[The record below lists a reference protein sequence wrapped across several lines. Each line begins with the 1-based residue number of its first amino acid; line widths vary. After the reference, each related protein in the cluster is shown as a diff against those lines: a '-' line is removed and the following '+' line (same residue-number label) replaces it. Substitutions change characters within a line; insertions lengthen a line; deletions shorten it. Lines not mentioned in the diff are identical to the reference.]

1 MKKMINKSIRS
12 TSGKPEQGLSRRSFI
27 AGIAGS
33 SLMMSMGA
41 LVSGCSSEKASEA
54 LAAGDF
60 TKLFAPNIWFEING
74 AGDVLINIVRAEM
87 GQHVGTSL
95 AQIIA
100 EELGADWSKVSFKH
114 VDTDPKWGVMV
125 TGGSWSVHTSFTL
138 LSQAGAAGRTILIDA
153 ASRLMGVAAETC
165 RAENGLVTA
174 GDKSLTFAEIVS
186 NGSFSRTITEEE
198 LAAMPVKSAGERKII
213 GRDVRNLDVAPK
225 SDGSAVYGLDA
236 ELPGMAYAMPLLPP
250 TRYGSK
256 VLNIDES
263 AAQSIDG
270 YIGAM
275 EIKDPSQ
282 TVQAC
287 VVVAAE
293 TMPAA
298 MKASKAVKVKWSP
311 GPTAEVTE
319 SAILA
324 EGVRLAAD
332 PDAGTLYVNEGDISA
347 AKVGAATTMTATYTT
362 STALHFTMEPQ
373 NALVEFD
380 RDGKCHIHAGNQWQS
395 LILPYLAQAL
405 EMPEDEIIIHQYYL
419 GGGYGRRL
427 FGDQMIPA
435 ALAAREMG
443 RPIKLIFDRPT
454 DSRFDCVRSPSVCS
468 FEASFDADGALSV
481 IDHTVV
487 AGWPTKA
494 MAPGFLGTGID
505 GNGQYDGFSISG
517 ADHWYTLPAHRV
529 RAINNELA
537 QTTFLPGWLR
547 AVGPGWI
554 SWGVES
560 FLDEIAHQ
568 KGQDPVAMR
577 LAMLDGKGKNAGG
590 SGSTSGGANRLA
602 AVLKDVAERAGWGRE
617 LPANEGLGIGLGHG
631 QERGMPTW
639 VACVAHVAVDP
650 DSGDVTLKQLWQT
663 IDVGT
668 VVNPDGAMA
677 QAEGAALWGV
687 SLALHEGA
695 SFVDGEV
702 AEQNL
707 DRYAPL
713 RMSDVPEL
721 DIVFID
727 SEEFPSGLGEP
738 PLIPVAPAIGNAIF
752 AATGRR
758 VRELP
763 IRLS

>member
-1 MKKMINKSIRS
+1 MNKMMNKSIKPS
-12 TSGKPEQGLSRRSFI
+12 AGKTEQGLSRRSFI
-27 AGIAGS
+27 AGVAGS
-33 SLMMSMGA
+33 SLMMSMGS
-41 LVSGCSSEKASEA
+41 LVSGCSSEQASQG
-54 LAAGDF
+54 LASGDL
-60 TKLFAPNIWFEING
+60 TKLFSPNIWFEING

-95 AQIIA
+95 AQIVA
-100 EELGADWSKVSFKH
+100 DELGADWSKVSFKH

-138 LSQAGAAGRTILIDA
+138 LSQAGAAGRTVLIDA
-153 ASRLMGVAAETC
+153 ASKLMGVAAETC
-165 RAENGLVTA
+165 SAENGVVTS
-174 GDKSLTFAEIVS
+174 GGKSLTFAEIVS
-186 NGSFSRTITEEE
+186 NGDFSRTISEAE
-198 LAAMPVKSAGERKII
+198 LAAMPVKAPADRKLI
-213 GRDVRNLDVAPK
+213 GRDLRNLDVADK
-225 SDGSAVYGLDA
+225 SQGSAVYGLDT

-256 VLNIDES
+256 VLSIDES

-298 MKASKAVKVKWSP
+298 MKAAKAVKVNWSP
-311 GPTAEVTE
+311 GPTAKVTE

-324 EGVRLAAD
+324 EGARLAAD
-332 PDAGTLYVNEGDISA
+332 PDAGTLYVSEGDISA
-347 AKVGAATTMTATYTT
+347 AQAGAASSMTATYTT

-380 RDGKCHIHAGNQWQS
+380 AEGKCHIHAGNQWQS
-395 LILPYLAQAL
+395 LTLPYLAQAL
-405 EMPEDEIIIHQYYL
+405 EMPENDIIIHQYYL

-443 RPIKLIFDRPT
+443 RPVKLIFDRPT

-468 FEASFDADGALSV
+468 FEASFDADGALSG
-481 IDHTVV
+481 IDHAVV
-487 AGWPTKA
+487 AGWPTKG

-505 GNGQYDGFSISG
+505 GEGKFDGFSISG
-517 ADHWYTLPAHRV
+517 ADHWYTLPSHRV

-537 QTTFLPGWLR
+537 QSTFLPGWLR

-568 KGQDPVAMR
+568 QGQDPLAMR
-577 LAMLDGKGKNAGG
+577 LAMLDGTGKNAGG
-590 SGSTSGGANRLA
+590 SGSTVGGATRLA
-602 AVLKDVAERAGWGRE
+602 AVLKDVAERAGWGRKM
-617 LPANEGLGIGLGHG
+617 PANEGLGIGVGHG

-650 DSGDVTLKQLWQT
+650 ATGDITLKKLWQT
-663 IDVGT
+663 IDVGS

-695 SFVDGEV
+695 SFADGEV

-707 DRYAPL
+707 DQYTPL

-721 DIVFID
+721 DIAFVD
-727 SEEFPSGLGEP
+727 SQEFPSGLGEP

-752 AATGRR
+752 AASGRR